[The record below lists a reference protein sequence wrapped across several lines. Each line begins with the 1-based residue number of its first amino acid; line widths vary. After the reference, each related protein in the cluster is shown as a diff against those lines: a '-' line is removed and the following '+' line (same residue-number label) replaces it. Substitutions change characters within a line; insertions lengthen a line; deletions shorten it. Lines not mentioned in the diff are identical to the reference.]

1 MLTAKDIMTT
11 EVCSVTPEMDVD
23 ELAKKFVAL
32 KKNAMP
38 VLDGQQR
45 LVGVVTQTDL
55 VEQDKPLHIPTVISL
70 FDWVFYL
77 ESEKTFRKEVERI
90 SARKVGEICTKEVV
104 TCSPETPVD
113 QIASLMV
120 DNQAHLVPV
129 IDAERRVLGVVAR
142 LDIIRSMGM

>member
-11 EVCSVTPEMDVD
+11 EVCSVSPDTDVD

-32 KKNAMP
+32 NKNAMP
-38 VLDGQQR
+38 VLDDNGR
-45 LVGVVTQTDL
+45 LTGIVSQTDL

-77 ESEKTFRKEVERI
+77 ESEKNFRKEVERI
-90 SARKVGEICTKEVV
+90 SARKVGEICSRDVV
-104 TCSPETPVD
+104 TCRPGTPVD

-120 DNQAHLVPV
+120 DTKAHLVPV
-129 IDAERRVLGVVAR
+129 VDDDNKVLGVVSR
-142 LDIIRSMGM
+142 LDIIRSMGK

>member
-90 SARKVGEICTKEVV
+90 SARKVGDICSREVV
-104 TCSPETPVD
+104 TCRPETPVD

-120 DNQAHLVPV
+120 DNKAHLVPV
-129 IDAERRVLGVVAR
+129 VDAERRVLGVVAR

>member
-11 EVCSVTPEMDVD
+11 EVFSVTPEMDID

-38 VLDGQQR
+38 VLDDRQC
-45 LVGVVTQTDL
+45 LVGLVTQTDL

-70 FDWVFYL
+70 FDWVIYL

-90 SARKVGEICTKEVV
+90 SARKVGDICTREVV
-104 TCSPETPVD
+104 TCGPETPVD

-120 DNQAHLVPV
+120 DNKAHLVPV
-129 IDAERRVLGVVAR
+129 VDADRRVLGVVAR

>member
-11 EVCSVTPEMDVD
+11 EVFSVTPEMDVD
-23 ELAKKFVAL
+23 ELAKKFVTL

-38 VLDGQQR
+38 VLDDRQCLIGI
-45 LVGVVTQTDL
+45 VTQTDL

-70 FDWVFYL
+70 FDWVIYL

-90 SARKVGEICTKEVV
+90 SARKVGDICTREVV

-120 DNQAHLVPV
+120 DNKAHLVPV
-129 IDAERRVLGVVAR
+129 VDDDNKVLGVVAR
-142 LDIIRSMGM
+142 LDIIRAMGK

>member
-11 EVCSVTPEMDVD
+11 EVCSVSPDTDVD

-32 KKNAMP
+32 NKNAMP
-38 VLDGQQR
+38 VLDDNGR
-45 LVGVVTQTDL
+45 LTGIVSQTDL

-77 ESEKTFRKEVERI
+77 ESEKNFRKEVERI
-90 SARKVGEICTKEVV
+90 SARKVGEICSRDVV
-104 TCSPETPVD
+104 TCRPSTPVD

-120 DNQAHLVPV
+120 DTKAHLVPV
-129 IDAERRVLGVVAR
+129 VDDDNKVLGVVSR
-142 LDIIRSMGM
+142 LDIIRSMGK